1 MASAGKGVT
10 RCIGDAVV
18 SGTGSGG
25 GGCCCSIVEAA
36 GRPCSEVG
44 QRRAPASVVDL
55 ASEQSLR
62 LALGTVESG
71 PCSWP
76 HFFFSLPSVLFFFQ
90 FRALSA
96 AFLREAAVAREEIRE
111 GLVRLHRG
119 SSSSDCV
126 GLRLTLGLNGSTLH
140 LLRGALCVCTLLPD
154 ILMTL
159 SPFA

>member
-10 RCIGDAVV
+10 CCIVDAVA

-36 GRPCSEVG
+36 GRPCFEVG

-71 PCSWP
+71 PRSWP
-76 HFFFSLPSVLFFFQ
+76 YFLSLLSILFFFQ

-96 AFLREAAVAREEIRE
+96 AFLREAAVAREEIRV

-119 SSSSDCV
+119 SSSSDRL
-126 GLRLTLGLNGSTLH
+126 GLRLTF
-140 LLRGALCVCTLLPD
+140 GALP
-154 ILMTL
+154 
-159 SPFA
+159 